1 MKKMTFLMILAAFP
15 AALAAQDTAFTQLG
29 AASAARTAEF
39 TPALAPAAPAAEA
52 RGTQLLL
59 DPATGRV
66 IVVIPVGGGFIRAS
80 DGKFVAAVYT
90 GSGYL
95 TGAGQFFPAVGGARA
110 AARRA
115 PGPVKTSGGLSGKW
129 TGWGEWTYQGAGTR
143 CDMMTLTFEDAPGYL
158 DRRGGY
164 FDCGFVA
171 LESLPARFSKR
182 GTDLLDETGAV
193 AGSYADGLIRL
204 NEAYSET
211 VDIFTAIKVDGLHFD
226 YTETWKEKDG
236 KEIYVI
242 RGRLFTGSHDLP

>member
-1 MKKMTFLMILAAFP
+1 MKKIAFLI
-15 AALAAQDTAFTQLG
+15 ALAALPASLAAQETALAQLG
-29 AASAARTAEF
+29 GGAAVSAAEF
-39 TPALAPAAPAAEA
+39 PRALTPAVPAAEA

-90 GSGYL
+90 GSGYV
-95 TGAGQFFPAVGGARA
+95 TSAGQFYPAVGGPRA
-110 AARRA
+110 ALRRE
-115 PGPVKTSGGLSGKW
+115 PGPVRTAGGLSGKW

-171 LESLPARFSKR
+171 LESLPARFTKR
-182 GTDLLDETGAV
+182 GADLLDESGAV
-193 AGSYADGLIRL
+193 AGSYAGGLIKL

-211 VDIFTAIKVDGLHFD
+211 VDIFTTIEVDGLHFD
-226 YTETWKEKDG
+226 YTEIWREKDG